1 MDLQNN
7 KKKKKRITKAKL
19 VKGLRGS
26 ISILLCLLLTPFMS
40 IALGLVEYSRYQEVM
55 EITDEIYELTGIS
68 LLSDYDTYIHNRF
81 GLLATSQDGDFDEGA
96 DALLTYN
103 AKVLGKQVTLE
114 NPSFTGKLSLANTGV
129 LRQQVLD
136 FSELT
141 ATTAVLYDDI
151 NFDLNDLLKDLTG
164 NFLQFQEIMDMMNT
178 LADLADALKVA
189 VEKLEA
195 LEIAVGTLETTIS
208 NTVTSANTLSTQMSD
223 LFKKLGD
230 NGITLPEN
238 AAPEEIESAVSS
250 FSETYLSD
258 FKNLYTTANT
268 LITNLRSIKSDLTSV
283 KSAADEFVGA
293 VRTAKA
299 AVENVST
306 PNSDE
311 NGAVTEATTS
321 TLEDVLGKMEKLVE
335 GTISDL
341 TDDIVDTAK
350 STVDTIIDTTIESIG
365 LTGVIDRYTEIV
377 NGDYFSLPLTD
388 TAKQDIV
395 DLLKTVQT
403 VYSSHSGD
411 ALIDYF
417 KDKLIPDINSIETIV
432 TQLEG
437 EIPVIIDQATKCLKD
452 AAKDSIISLITDLIN
467 IVNGLFGLE
476 IFYDEDLNAVV
487 DSGTDSSS
495 PYQSFV
501 DALDGISEAIKKL
514 KESTKKF
521 NIFGALGAIAELFR
535 KVGEL
540 LTSFFNIVGA
550 AIESIGEL
558 SSSLVSGD
566 VRGLYEKLLISGYMR
581 HNLPCRLNYDKKL
594 SYDADGNRI
603 STVLKGTGL
612 TDFSYNDIP
621 RGTALDGGGD
631 TMFKGAELEY
641 IKAGTR
647 SETDNQKI
655 CFYDLYFIRLLLDLP
670 SVFGNNEVRAAA
682 TVASVASWVVYILY
696 VVAEPFIDTVLL
708 VNGSKVPLLRGNECW
723 LTVSGID
730 GLLSRLV
737 NISFSEP
744 VKDFFEEDLQK
755 YVNKHSEGEGGSGV
769 DDKGLNYQ
777 THMLISLFIFVD
789 ADTQISR
796 LQDLI
801 ELETAEYYRQNG
813 KTFSMG
819 KTYTAVEIK
828 ANATFNPFF
837 DLGTFTGGG
846 SLLPSF
852 ELKQTVSY

>member
-96 DALLTYN
+96 DALLTHN

-141 ATTAVLYDDI
+141 STTAVLAE
-151 NFDLNDLLKDLTG
+151 DLKLEELLNKIQ
-164 NFLQFQEIMDMMNT
+164 NVSQFQEVMNT
-178 LADLADALKVA
+178 VDSLADLADALKVA

-195 LEIAVGTLETTIS
+195 LETAVGTLETTIS
-208 NTVTSANTLSTQMSD
+208 NTVSSANTLSTQMSD

-238 AAPEEIESAVSS
+238 ATLEEIESAVSS

-268 LITNLRSIKSDLTSV
+268 LITNLRSIKSNLTSV
-283 KSAADEFVGA
+283 KSAADEFVSA
-293 VRTAKA
+293 VQAAKT

-321 TLEDVLGKMEKLVE
+321 TLEDVLDEMEKLVE

-341 TDDIVDTAK
+341 TDDVVNTAK

-365 LTGVIDRYTEIV
+365 LAGVIDRYTEIV

-403 VYSSHSGD
+403 VYSSNSGD
-411 ALIDYF
+411 ALVSYF
-417 KDKLIPDINSIETIV
+417 KEKLLPDINSIETIV
-432 TQLEG
+432 LNLKS
-437 EIPVIIDQATKCLKD
+437 EIPDIISQATDKLTEGAQDKVV
-452 AAKDSIISLITDLIN
+452 SLLTDLIN
-467 IVNGLFGLE
+467 IVNGLFDLDV
-476 IFYDEDLNAVV
+476 FYDKDLNAYLATGV
-487 DSGTDSSS
+487 DSSS
-495 PYQSFV
+495 PYQSFL
-501 DALDGISEAIKKL
+501 DALDAITTAI
-514 KESTKKF
+514 EDFTSSTMDF
-521 NIFGALGAIAELFR
+521 DIFGALDAM
-535 KVGEL
+535 VDL
-540 LTSFFNIVGA
+540 LT
-550 AIESIGEL
+550 AIGDLLQSIFDITASAVQSIIELGESV
-558 SSSLVSGD
+558 VSGD
-566 VRGLYEKLLISGYMR
+566 VRGLYEKFLISGYMR
-581 HNLPCRLNYDKKL
+581 HNLPCRLNYDNEL

-603 STVLKGTGL
+603 STVLEGTGL
-612 TDFSYNDIP
+612 TNFSYNDIP
-621 RGTALDGGGD
+621 RGTTLNGGGD

-641 IKAGTR
+641 IRAGTR
-647 SETDNQKI
+647 SETANQTI
-655 CFYDLYFIRLLLDLP
+655 CFFDLYFLRLLLDLP
-670 SVFGNNEVRAAA
+670 SVFMNSEVRSTAVAAN
-682 TVASVASWVVYILY
+682 VASWVVYILY
-696 VVAEPFIDTVLL
+696 VVAEPFLDTVLL
-708 VNGSKVPLLRGNECW
+708 VNGANVPLLRGSECW

-730 GLLSRLV
+730 GLVSRLADV
-737 NISFSEP
+737 TLGDELKSFVSSHGESG
-744 VKDFFEEDLQK
+744 DGDDEGSDEE
-755 YVNKHSEGEGGSGV
+755 
-769 DDKGLNYQ
+769 GLNYQ
-777 THMLISLFIFVD
+777 THMLILLLVYVD
-789 ADTQISR
+789 SDTQISR

-801 ELETAEYYRQNG
+801 ELETAEYYRQQG
-813 KTFSMG
+813 KSFSMS

-852 ELKQTVSY
+852 EMKQIVSY

>member
-1 MDLQNN
+1 MDLQNK

-96 DALLTYN
+96 DALLTHN

-141 ATTAVLYDDI
+141 STTAVLAE
-151 NFDLNDLLKDLTG
+151 DLKLEELLNKIQ
-164 NFLQFQEIMDMMNT
+164 NVSQFQEVMNT
-178 LADLADALKVA
+178 VDSLADLADALKVA

-195 LEIAVGTLETTIS
+195 LETAVGTLETTIS

-238 AAPEEIESAVSS
+238 ATLEEIESAISS

-268 LITNLRSIKSDLTSV
+268 LITNLRSIKSNLTSV
-283 KSAADEFVGA
+283 KSAADEFVSA
-293 VRTAKA
+293 VQAAKT

-321 TLEDVLGKMEKLVE
+321 TLEDVLDEMEKLVE

-341 TDDIVDTAK
+341 TDDVVNTAK

-365 LTGVIDRYTEIV
+365 LAGVIDRYTEIV

-403 VYSSHSGD
+403 VYSSNSGD
-411 ALIDYF
+411 ALVNYF
-417 KDKLIPDINSIETIV
+417 KEKLLPDINSIETIV
-432 TQLEG
+432 LNLKS
-437 EIPVIIDQATKCLKD
+437 EIPDIISQATDKLTKG
-452 AAKDSIISLITDLIN
+452 AQNKVVSLLTDLIN
-467 IVNGLFGLE
+467 IVNGLFDLDV
-476 IFYDEDLNAVV
+476 FYDKDLNAYLATGV
-487 DSGTDSSS
+487 DSSS
-495 PYQSFV
+495 PYQSFL
-501 DALDGISEAIKKL
+501 DALDAITVAI
-514 KESTKKF
+514 EDFTSSTMDF
-521 NIFGALGAIAELFR
+521 DIFGALDAM
-535 KVGEL
+535 VDL
-540 LTSFFNIVGA
+540 LT
-550 AIESIGEL
+550 AIGDLLQSIFDITASAVQSIIELGESV
-558 SSSLVSGD
+558 VSGD
-566 VRGLYEKLLISGYMR
+566 VRGLYEKFLISGYMR
-581 HNLPCRLNYDKKL
+581 HNLPCRLNYDNEL

-603 STVLKGTGL
+603 STVLEGTGL
-612 TDFSYNDIP
+612 TNFSYNDIP
-621 RGTALDGGGD
+621 RGTTLDGGGD

-641 IKAGTR
+641 IRAGTR
-647 SETDNQKI
+647 SETANQTI
-655 CFYDLYFIRLLLDLP
+655 CFFDLYFLRLLLDLP
-670 SVFGNNEVRAAA
+670 SVFMNSEVRSTAIAAN
-682 TVASVASWVVYILY
+682 VASWVVYILY
-696 VVAEPFIDTVLL
+696 VVAEPFLDTVLL
-708 VNGSKVPLLRGNECW
+708 VNGTNVPLLRGSECW

-730 GLLSRLV
+730 GLVSRLADATLGEELK
-737 NISFSEP
+737 SFVSSHGESG
-744 VKDFFEEDLQK
+744 DGDDEESD
-755 YVNKHSEGEGGSGV
+755 EE
-769 DDKGLNYQ
+769 GLNYQ
-777 THMLISLFIFVD
+777 THMLILLLVYVD
-789 ADTQISR
+789 SDTQISR

-801 ELETAEYYRQNG
+801 ELETAEYYRQQG
-813 KTFSMG
+813 KSFSMS

-852 ELKQTVSY
+852 EMKQIVSY